1 MSCSNFPFNAD
12 GTIEITPLAV
22 NLAPWKLPYK
32 EPKSASSFSTRFSTA
47 SEVQSPDSFGSDAF
61 NSDRESSSIVES
73 LVRAHKAKS
82 APGTLSVSDSSDVS
96 NTFEIDVCP
105 KRKKFNN
112 AEERRLFVE
121 DYKKK
126 YKTELCKNWELNKV
140 CKFGDKCCF
149 AHGRHELKNKTIIH
163 NKYKTKPCKQYHQ
176 TGYCPYGQRCQY
188 LHKEAVQPNIFFTP
202 CQAAQEAREGYT
214 YETLQEINQLCGT
227 ETDIGIIFAKLPS
240 RPRLGVFGRLA
251 AAEP

>member
-1 MSCSNFPFNAD
+1 MSFSNFPFNAD
-12 GTIEITPLAV
+12 GTVEITPLPV
-22 NLAPWKLPYK
+22 KSAPWKLHIK
-32 EPKSASSFSTRFSTA
+32 EPVSSQSTRSNTS
-47 SEVQSPDSFGSDAF
+47 SELQSPDSFGSDSF
-61 NSDRESSSIVES
+61 SSDKDSSIVES

-82 APGTLSVSDSSDVS
+82 APGTLSVSNSSDT

-105 KRKKFNN
+105 KRKRFNT

-121 DYKKK
+121 DYKRKH
-126 YKTELCKNWELNKV
+126 KTELCKNWELNKV

-149 AHGRHELKNKTIIH
+149 AHGKHELKNKAVVH

-202 CQAAQEAREGYT
+202 CQLAQEAREGYT

-227 ETDIGIIFAKLPS
+227 ESDIGIIFAKLPK
-240 RPRLGVFGRLA
+240 RPRLGVFGRMA
-251 AAEP
+251 AAAP

>member
-1 MSCSNFPFNAD
+1 
-12 GTIEITPLAV
+12 
-22 NLAPWKLPYK
+22 
-32 EPKSASSFSTRFSTA
+32 
-47 SEVQSPDSFGSDAF
+47 
-61 NSDRESSSIVES
+61 
-73 LVRAHKAKS
+73 
-82 APGTLSVSDSSDVS
+82 
-96 NTFEIDVCP
+96 
-105 KRKKFNN
+105 
-112 AEERRLFVE
+112 VE
-121 DYKKK
+121 DYKRK
-126 YKTELCKNWELNKV
+126 YKTEFCKNWELNKV

-149 AHGRHELKNKTIIH
+149 AHGKHELKNKTVIH

-202 CQAAQEAREGYT
+202 CQAQQAREGYT

-227 ETDIGIIFAKLPS
+227 EIDIGIIFAKLPS

>member
-1 MSCSNFPFNAD
+1 MSFSNFPFPAD
-12 GTIEITPLAV
+12 GVFDISPLQV
-22 NLAPWKLPYK
+22 KSAPWKLSIQ
-32 EPKSASSFSTRFSTA
+32 EPTSAASFSTRSNT
-47 SEVQSPDSFGSDAF
+47 SNEIQSPDSFGSD
-61 NSDRESSSIVES
+61 SDKESSLIVEN

-82 APGTLSVSDSSDVS
+82 MPGALSVSDSSE

-121 DYKKK
+121 DYKRK

-149 AHGRHELKNKTIIH
+149 AHGKHELKNKTIIH

-240 RPRLGVFGRLA
+240 RPRLGVFGRMT
-251 AAEP
+251 AEAP

>member
-1 MSCSNFPFNAD
+1 MSCSSNFLFNND
-12 GTIEITPLAV
+12 GIIDISPLHV
-22 NLAPWKLPYK
+22 KLNPRK
-32 EPKSASSFSTRFSTA
+32 LNIREPASSTSTRSNTI
-47 SEVQSPDSFGSDAF
+47 SELESPDSFSSDSF
-61 NSDRESSSIVES
+61 NSDRESPIES

-82 APGTLSVSDSSDVS
+82 TPATMSVSDSSDS

-105 KRKKFNN
+105 KRKRFNN

-121 DYKKK
+121 DYKRK

-149 AHGRHELKNKTIIH
+149 AHGKHELKNKTVIH

-176 TGYCPYGQRCQY
+176 SGYCPYGQRCQY

-202 CQAAQEAREGYT
+202 SQDTQEGREGYT

-227 ETDIGIIFAKLPS
+227 DTDIENIFAKLPI